1 LGLRNVYD
9 YRTTDLSKLGEHF
22 DVVYDTAA
30 TMPASVG
37 LALLREKGVLLDL
50 DPTPGKFL
58 RSFVTRKL
66 KVVVCSA
73 RAEIL
78 DRVGRAASEGSLRL
92 PVGEIV
98 RLSEAVRLIGELE
111 AGKKIEG
118 KGLIAME

>member
-1 LGLRNVYD
+1 
-9 YRTTDLSKLGEHF
+9 
-22 DVVYDTAA
+22 
-30 TMPASVG
+30 
-37 LALLREKGVLLDL
+37 
-50 DPTPGKFL
+50 
-58 RSFVTRKL
+58 
-66 KVVVCSA
+66 VVCSA

-78 DRVGRAASEGSLRL
+78 DRVGRAASERSLRL